1 MGLLRT
7 EVLPG
12 LDRLCTLFGGKENI
26 REFIA
31 FPKNN
36 QGRDVMIE
44 APSKI
49 DKSQLDELGIS
60 LPKIE
65 D

>member
-1 MGLLRT
+1 MLSTLYSLGF
-7 EVLPG
+7 
-12 LDRLCTLFGGKENI
+12 DRLCTLFGGKENI
-26 REFIA
+26 REFMA

-49 DKSQLDELGIS
+49 DKSQLDELGVS